1 MKLFKSGGMKPTKI
15 VKIVHDKNWELLKAV
30 SLADDSARLGLFD
43 KKRFEETI
51 NSMEDIAKQWG
62 GGTLGKVT
70 KIVDGKR
77 VMELTGLK
85 PGKMIG
91 DIINKVTE
99 LVMDDGAKEDID
111 KLIIKAWKE
120 LK

>member
-1 MKLFKSGGMKPTKI
+1 MYTVVFADSTPPMTFDNTK
-15 VKIVHDKNWELLKAV
+15 W
-30 SLADDSARLGLFD
+30 G
-43 KKRFEETI
+43 
-51 NSMEDIAKQWG
+51 MEDIAKQWG

-70 KIVDGKR
+70 MIVDGKR

-91 DIINKVTE
+91 DIVNKVTE

-111 KLIIKAWKE
+111 KLIMKAWKE